1 LHFLKT
7 VKGLESLSPP
17 IVFNRAAKKGPD
29 TEVTEFGFKNRGSMA
44 YIGSW
49 EAVVD
54 MTPVHQK
61 ATEGGHLAWFFW
73 R

>member
-1 LHFLKT
+1 MVNRLKPELTNAILH
-7 VKGLESLSPP
+7 
-17 IVFNRAAKKGPD
+17 IAFNKAAKKGSEIEIPD
-29 TEVTEFGFKNRGSMA
+29 FNFKNRGSMA

>member
-1 LHFLKT
+1 MAVT
-7 VKGLESLSPP
+7 
-17 IVFNRAAKKGPD
+17 VFNKAVKKGSE
-29 TEVTEFGFKNRGSMA
+29 TEVAEFSFKNRGSMA
-44 YIGSW
+44 YIGAW

-54 MTPVHQK
+54 MSPVHQK

>member
-1 LHFLKT
+1 
-7 VKGLESLSPP
+7 
-17 IVFNRAAKKGPD
+17 
-29 TEVTEFGFKNRGSMA
+29 MA

-54 MTPVHQK
+54 MSPVHKK